1 MKQLQN
7 PAVTRLAYPFAV
19 VLSTLMII
27 VVTMVLTVAVTIGF
41 TIAPAGAR
49 QAPAPTTEPTIR
61 IGSGS
66 ARARSNWT
74 C

>member
-1 MKQLQN
+1 
-7 PAVTRLAYPFAV
+7 
-19 VLSTLMII
+19 MII